1 MKPLEKLDLDEGE
14 EVIVKIER
22 LKDREKSLKELRGV
36 LGSATKEL
44 LDRFMLEA
52 EAQ

>member
-1 MKPLEKLDLDEGE
+1 
-14 EVIVKIER
+14 VKIEK
-22 LKDREKSLKELRGV
+22 LKDREKSLRELRSV